1 MTLGRTMW
9 ITRHGLG
16 TLVGGS
22 ARRFARDCSGTTAIE
37 YVILTFI
44 AVAIIA
50 IVSQVGGNVN
60 ALYERVV
67 TAFSKF

>member
-1 MTLGRTMW
+1 MTMGRTMR

-22 ARRFARDCSGTTAIE
+22 ARRFARDRSGTTAAE
-37 YVILTFI
+37 YAIMTLI

-60 ALYERVV
+60 ALYERVE
-67 TAFSKF
+67 TALSKF

>member
-1 MTLGRTMW
+1 MTR
-9 ITRHGLG
+9 ITREELE
-16 TLVGGS
+16 TLIAEN